1 MVIFYCEPVPSGQCS
16 VVLRYSLCDTY
27 QKVKNLFIMQVHTR
41 CTGNTGHSAFIS
53 GYFLCLQ
60 LIKHTAACDKMQRTG
75 VLSLSVQTGNSM
87 KILEHPEPAM
97 HPSLQLMG
105 AESTKMTSVS
115 QTFPLVLHKWLVRE
129 ETLTN
134 CSQYCWH
141 AFNWARYLSQAG
153 FIRYEHFVLYYNT
166 QSFMIGF
173 GSKVRP
179 K

>member
-1 MVIFYCEPVPSGQCS
+1 MVIFYCESVPSGQYS

-27 QKVKNLFIMQVHTR
+27 RKVKNLFSMQVHTR
-41 CTGNTGHSAFIS
+41 CTGNTDHSAFLS
-53 GYFLCLQ
+53 EYFCVFRWSSTQ
-60 LIKHTAACDKMQRTG
+60 KPVIKCRER
-75 VLSLSVQTGNSM
+75 VLSLSVQIGNTM
-87 KILEHPEPAM
+87 KMLENPDPVM
-97 HPSLQLMG
+97 HPCLQLMG